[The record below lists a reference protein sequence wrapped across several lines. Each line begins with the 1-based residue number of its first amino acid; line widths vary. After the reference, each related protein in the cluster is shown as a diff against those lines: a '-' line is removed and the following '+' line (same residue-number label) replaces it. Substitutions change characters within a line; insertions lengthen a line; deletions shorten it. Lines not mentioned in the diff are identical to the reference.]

1 MPLVIEAIRKRQ
13 HGKITATEREN
24 SEQTSGE
31 RNCLPYDFS
40 NGCWQNEYETAKE
53 TMCEAIADG
62 YISTEDCPYIEDVVQ
77 GVAEKRAALDD
88 FIMAH
93 AKGWKLERIN
103 PVDRNLIRLCLYEI
117 QYLKDV
123 PFEVAIDEAVELAKS
138 YGEEES
144 YAFVNGILDNAKTL
158 VADDQKNEV

>member
-1 MPLVIEAIRKRQ
+1 MNRHQARETAFRMIFQMDV
-13 HGKITATEREN
+13 GK
-24 SEQTSGE
+24 
-31 RNCLPYDFS
+31 
-40 NGCWQNEYETAKE
+40 NEYETAKE

-117 QYLKDV
+117 QYLKEV

>member
-1 MPLVIEAIRKRQ
+1 MNRHQAR
-13 HGKITATEREN
+13 
-24 SEQTSGE
+24 
-31 RNCLPYDFS
+31 
-40 NGCWQNEYETAKE
+40 ETAFRMIFQMDLAK
-53 TMCEAIADG
+53 MNMKPRKKQCGEAIADG

-77 GVAEKRAALDD
+77 GVRRKRAALDD

-123 PFEVAIDEAVELAKS
+123 PLKS
-138 YGEEES
+138 P
-144 YAFVNGILDNAKTL
+144 
-158 VADDQKNEV
+158 